1 VCQSKKYIYT
11 TPPKKKTH
19 KKTTAIITFYS
30 AVVLFEQSHFG
41 FIPPQGVIRQVP
53 LVEQELPTRPE
64 HLGSPPV
71 FSGVFVTQSLV
82 FCVICFVDR
91 CLSCWTCSFCHCVV
105 CSSIY
110 EFWSPLGYLQTL
122 LNWLCTL
129 LSLNVPDE
137 GYSIP
142 YTCDVHTKLDIYV
155 LLHWLR
161 FTNWHLISM
170 TSYSPCL
177 T

>member
-1 VCQSKKYIYT
+1 MLSDRCIEHATGKCNFTCANGYKKTIDILECKKDGTWNHHINTVCQSKKYIYT

-91 CLSCWTCSFCHCVV
+91 CLSC
-105 CSSIY
+105 
-110 EFWSPLGYLQTL
+110 
-122 LNWLCTL
+122 
-129 LSLNVPDE
+129 
-137 GYSIP
+137 
-142 YTCDVHTKLDIYV
+142 
-155 LLHWLR
+155 
-161 FTNWHLISM
+161 
-170 TSYSPCL
+170 
-177 T
+177 